1 MAIPRAASRLGP
13 FATVSLVILIS
24 ACSGSSSPSIG
35 QDVGGSSAGG
45 APSSGGASIA
55 GQTGGSKATG
65 SAVTGGSKATGGATA
80 TGGAVTGGMA
90 ATGGT
95 VTGGSKATGGAAAT
109 GGAVTGGVAAIG
121 GSQATGGV
129 AATGGSKATGGAIAT
144 GGSGASVP
152 GGTPVSVHGQLKV
165 VGNQIVDQ
173 NGKVTAL
180 HGMSMYAWNTQGTQ
194 FYNASAVGHLA
205 KDKECAILR
214 IPILPNQLTAQTPLV
229 KTVVDACIAN
239 GIYAIID
246 WHSGAGANAAAASTF
261 FASMATAY
269 GNSPNV
275 MYEIWN
281 EPSGITWPNIKIY
294 HQTVISAIRAIDP
307 DNIIFLGTP
316 NWDQQPNLAAADP
329 VTTSTNLAYT
339 FHFYAYS
346 HHFANFG
353 PNVTNALAG
362 GIAVFVTE
370 YGGCASNGG
379 GTFDAAE
386 LQTWWNF
393 LDANNLGSTNWS
405 VETNGET
412 SAVFT
417 TNANKTGPWTDAEI
431 TNPDGTTIFNYIAS
445 KYAATVTP

>member
-13 FATVSLVILIS
+13 FATVFLVVLTS
-24 ACSGSSSPSIG
+24 ACSGSSPPSVG
-35 QDVGGSSAGG
+35 QDVGGSGAGG

-55 GQTGGSKATG
+55 GPPGGSKATG
-65 SAVTGGSKATGGATA
+65 SVNTTGGAVTGGSKATGG
-80 TGGAVTGGMA
+80 
-90 ATGGT
+90 
-95 VTGGSKATGGAAAT
+95 
-109 GGAVTGGVAAIG
+109 VA
-121 GSQATGGV
+121 
-129 AATGGSKATGGAIAT
+129 AT

-214 IPILPNQLTAQTPLV
+214 IPILPNQLTTQTPLV

-261 FASMATAY
+261 FSSMATAY

-307 DNIIFLGTP
+307 DNLIFLGTP

-362 GIAVFVTE
+362 GIAIFVTE

-417 TNANKTGPWTDAEI
+417 TNANKTGPWTSAEI
-431 TNPDGTTIFNYIAS
+431 TNPDGTTIFDYIAS

>member
-1 MAIPRAASRLGP
+1 MAIPRASCRLGP
-13 FATVSLVILIS
+13 FATVSLVVLTS
-24 ACSGSSSPSIG
+24 ACSGLSPPSIG

-65 SAVTGGSKATGGATA
+65 GVNATGGAA
-80 TGGAVTGGMA
+80 TGG
-90 ATGGT
+90 
-95 VTGGSKATGGAAAT
+95 SNPTGGAAAT
-109 GGAVTGGVAAIG
+109 GG
-121 GSQATGGV
+121 SKATGGV
-129 AATGGSKATGGAIAT
+129 AATGGSNATGGVLATGGARTTGGAPATGGAIATGGFKATGGAIAT

-194 FYNASAVGHLA
+194 FYNASAVDHLA

-214 IPILPNQLTAQTPLV
+214 IPILPNQLTTQTPLV

-281 EPSGITWPNIKIY
+281 EPSGITWPNIKTY

-353 PNVTNALAG
+353 PNVTKALAG

-417 TNANKTGPWTDAEI
+417 TNANKTGPWTNAEI

>member
-13 FATVSLVILIS
+13 FATVFLVVLTS
-24 ACSGSSSPSIG
+24 ACSGSSPPSVG
-35 QDVGGSSAGG
+35 QDVGGSGAGG

-55 GQTGGSKATG
+55 GPPGGSKATG
-65 SAVTGGSKATGGATA
+65 SVNTTGGAVTGGSKATGG
-80 TGGAVTGGMA
+80 
-90 ATGGT
+90 
-95 VTGGSKATGGAAAT
+95 
-109 GGAVTGGVAAIG
+109 VA
-121 GSQATGGV
+121 
-129 AATGGSKATGGAIAT
+129 AT

-214 IPILPNQLTAQTPLV
+214 IPILPNQLTTQTPLV

-261 FASMATAY
+261 FSSMATAY

-307 DNIIFLGTP
+307 DNLIFLGTP

-362 GIAVFVTE
+362 GIAIFVTE
-370 YGGCASNGG
+370 YGG
-379 GTFDAAE
+379 
-386 LQTWWNF
+386 
-393 LDANNLGSTNWS
+393 
-405 VETNGET
+405 
-412 SAVFT
+412 
-417 TNANKTGPWTDAEI
+417 
-431 TNPDGTTIFNYIAS
+431 
-445 KYAATVTP
+445 